1 MASALSSVFGGGNIL
16 NIAMSVASVAF
27 PPLGLATS
35 AANLLTGGVGQAV
48 MGMANQLVK
57 ESGMP
62 KFVQDMIGD
71 VVKDVVGKLT
81 QSSDHHCDNA
91 VKDHC
96 GGTLQDIIRDLTKQL
111 VDNVNKQL
119 EDCGGEK
126 AKPGKGAKGSQSW
139 MQAIA
144 QAMGDAAGKK
154 AAELVKFSNQLTE
167 IAGRNHSDLSDE
179 VKNGTSP
186 RSEAQQADA
195 KEQASVNAQFQ
206 AASQEFN
213 MLQSAFS
220 NAIKSIGEGIA
231 TMSRKG

>member
-1 MASALSSVFGGGNIL
+1 MSSALNSVFGGGNIL

-71 VVKDVVGKLT
+71 VVKNVTQNLTHPSDHNCDHAVREHCGNTLADLVGKLT
-81 QSSDHHCDNA
+81 
-91 VKDHC
+91 
-96 GGTLQDIIRDLTKQL
+96 RQL
-111 VDNVNKQL
+111 VDSVNKQM
-119 EDCGGEK
+119 EECGGSDK
-126 AKPGKGAKGSQSW
+126 SRGSKGAKSGQSW

-154 AAELVKFSNQLTE
+154 AGELVKFSNQLKE
-167 IAGRNHSDLSDE
+167 IASRDHSDLKGDAL
-179 VKNGTSP
+179 TQ
-186 RSEAQQADA
+186 AQSKDA
-195 KEQASVNAQFQ
+195 AEQASVNAQFQ

-220 NAIKSIGEGIA
+220 NAIKSIGEGIS